1 MNETCDRCGPA
12 VRAVYHASRGGQLYL
27 CGHCATQLRPAL
39 SAQGW
44 AIRPVAVPLLAA
56 GFIAG
61 TGWRMLTAAVIRTK
75 MGAGLVIL
83 LGSPA
88 VAVLL
93 AWGAGPID
101 LPGAPAPSGGLKPS
115 SSVATG
121 EGRMTVTG
129 KARAPVIPPWP
140 CRHRGS
146 SSVTWLVV

>member
-88 VAVLL
+88 LRAAGL
-93 AWGAGPID
+93 GAGPID
-101 LPGAPAPSGGLKPS
+101 LPGAPVPPGGLKP
-115 SSVATG
+115 A
-121 EGRMTVTG
+121 GR
-129 KARAPVIPPWP
+129 
-140 CRHRGS
+140 
-146 SSVTWLVV
+146 

>member
-12 VRAVYHASRGGQLYL
+12 VRAAYHASRGGQLYL
-27 CGHCATQLRPAL
+27 CGYCATQLRPAL

>member
-1 MNETCDRCGPA
+1 MNETCDRYGPA
-12 VRAVYHASRGGQLYL
+12 VRAGYQASRAGQLYL

-39 SAQGW
+39 SAHGW

-61 TGWRMLTAAVIRTK
+61 IGWRMLTAAVIRTK

-93 AWGAGPID
+93 AWALARSIYLARRPRCPAAGHGI
-101 LPGAPAPSGGLKPS
+101 
-115 SSVATG
+115 
-121 EGRMTVTG
+121 
-129 KARAPVIPPWP
+129 
-140 CRHRGS
+140 
-146 SSVTWLVV
+146 